1 MIQKIQHISHI
12 AISILEKNKNIKT
25 HNCTKLFL
33 DDSFYKILFP
43 KPKGYIDQSYHNWDL
58 YQRTN
63 NSSKGF
69 SGIDTED

>member
-43 KPKGYIDQSYHNWDL
+43 KPKCYVDQSNHNR
-58 YQRTN
+58 YFHQRTN
-63 NSSKGF
+63 NSSKDF
-69 SGIDTED
+69 SGIDTKD